1 MIPQEVTPMIPSSLV
16 ATYPFNNESPVV
28 TLIKRYQS
36 AASLSDFESSAKSWI
51 ETYSK
56 ALLGLV
62 IPLVTK
68 YGIAL
73 EAHLQNAIATFRKDG
88 LLDTMYIRD
97 FEGLRI
103 DKAQLN
109 EMGYSTSHFHEKSRI
124 LTDSKRLC
132 LTKPFYST
140 VQNHLGELILTISKA
155 SNDSNLERHMW
166 YIVRDVL
173 DNIFDQ
179 LVLSTHKSNQVNEN
193 RINEIKD
200 TMFAPFID
208 YKCVT
213 TMRLE
218 DEAHHYTY
226 IKVNNPLYREN
237 N

>member
-16 ATYPFNNESPVV
+16 ATYPFNNESPIV

-88 LLDTMYIRD
+88 LLDTMYIRA

-103 DKAQLN
+103 DKVQLN
-109 EMGYSTSHFHEKSRI
+109 EMGYSTSH
-124 LTDSKRLC
+124 L
-132 LTKPFYST
+132 P
-140 VQNHLGELILTISKA
+140 
-155 SNDSNLERHMW
+155 
-166 YIVRDVL
+166 
-173 DNIFDQ
+173 
-179 LVLSTHKSNQVNEN
+179 
-193 RINEIKD
+193 
-200 TMFAPFID
+200 
-208 YKCVT
+208 
-213 TMRLE
+213 
-218 DEAHHYTY
+218 
-226 IKVNNPLYREN
+226 
-237 N
+237 